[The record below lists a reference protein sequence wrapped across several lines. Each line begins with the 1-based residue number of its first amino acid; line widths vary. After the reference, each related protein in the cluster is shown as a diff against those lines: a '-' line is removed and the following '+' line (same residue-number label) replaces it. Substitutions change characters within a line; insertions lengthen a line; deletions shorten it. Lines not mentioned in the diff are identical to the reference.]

1 MHDCTSNAN
10 YRAYLVHGSHQQLS
24 TAVLNT
30 MSIPCGQQAGK
41 AHMLDSQFKSSVPSA
56 VSAAPTVCLSST
68 QSFFF
73 IPMSLG
79 SLSSSHPTQSLHAF
93 KHLLKAPDFP
103 PGPRRQTG
111 RELCSN
117 TGSCSIMRTHLCCIW
132 GSQRESLDPT
142 IACLHACLY
151 LLRLIELF
159 LLPERQSP

>member
-24 TAVLNT
+24 TAVLNA
-30 MSIPCGQQAGK
+30 MSVPCGQQADK
-41 AHMLDSQFKSSVPSA
+41 AHMLDSQFKFSVPSA
-56 VSAAPTVCLSST
+56 VSTAPTVCLNSR
-68 QSFFF
+68 QRFFF

-79 SLSSSHPTQSLHAF
+79 SLGSSHPTQRLHAF

-117 TGSCSIMRTHLCCIW
+117 TGSCSITRTYLCCRHLGKSERKS
-132 GSQRESLDPT
+132 GSYHSLSPR
-142 IACLHACLY
+142 
-151 LLRLIELF
+151 LLVSAEINRIILAV
-159 LLPERQSP
+159 